1 MSDLASAVESVRDR
15 YRNLVRELLL
25 LARGAAIRND
35 LWVTELY
42 ANPLVMPSALTTLAR
57 AHGLDERLAAL
68 AHEMERS
75 GDAKLLDDFRTIAR
89 EVLAPEPREASVT
102 SRAVPKPPPKR
113 GMTKAKPPPRGR
125 GSTRSEEAEVLTGNG
140 GGGSDGATS
149 TGAFDDLLGDEDY
162 GRGPFTTE
170 TYAGGLLGGD
180 PIAPPAAA
188 APPAPVPSPP
198 APPEQRW
205 MNAEIADQ
213 EPDDP
218 LELEQEYVL
227 EFGVD
232 VKRAA
237 GAVSVRVPDAELL
250 MTPDQ
255 ETVTLTIQ
263 LDSRDFDIAQPTQN
277 LVVPRRGKSKG
288 KARFDIIP
296 KQAGRGVITATV
308 HKGGNFLLQ
317 MELSYSVGAVTAEPA
332 AVVSHGR
339 TLDASTSLQPR
350 DLSFCITPGRHA
362 GYDCIVYGPTSTRVE
377 LPITQ
382 AELADAVNAVRK
394 ALMDVVMW
402 RSTTTKQYV
411 FQTSIDIPDADRDAA
426 LKTLSTAGGRL
437 FQRLFFHPA
446 AGASTKTVGQ
456 RLRERAT
463 EPGVRLNV
471 QIVAEHFPVPWGL
484 LYLGDIADDAPR
496 DWELFLGMRHI
507 VELIPLQTDLS
518 VPDCTIVSDKPSL
531 AVSVNVNAGIDKQM
545 KADFVDRQQKFFR
558 AASAKLGMRLVE
570 REARKEMIDA
580 LKGKAD
586 DQVMYL
592 YCHAVTV
599 GIDDP
604 GGIDSSS
611 LVLSG
616 EESLTLKD
624 LNANAPMDLQLK
636 GNPLVFINACESAEL
651 SPMFYDGF
659 VPYFMA
665 KGARG
670 VVGTECKMP
679 ALFATEWALRF
690 FPEFLG
696 GAPLGEVFLELRR
709 ELWQEHGNPLGL
721 LYAVYCDGDTQVA
734 PALGLT

>member
-1 MSDLASAVESVRDR
+1 
-15 YRNLVRELLL
+15 
-25 LARGAAIRND
+25 
-35 LWVTELY
+35 
-42 ANPLVMPSALTTLAR
+42 MPSALAKLQR
-57 AHGLDERLAAL
+57 MHGLNERLTAL
-68 AHEMERS
+68 AHEVEQG
-75 GDAKLLDDFRTIAR
+75 GDASVLDDLRTIVR
-89 EVLAPEPREASVT
+89 EVLAPAPREGSPTVRGA
-102 SRAVPKPPPKR
+102 PKPPAKK
-113 GMTKAKPPPRGR
+113 GMTKAKPRLR
-125 GSTRSEEAEVLTGNG
+125 ERESTQNEQAEVRTKNG
-140 GGGSDGATS
+140 GGGGVTR
-149 TGAFDDLLGDEDY
+149 TGE
-162 GRGPFTTE
+162 
-170 TYAGGLLGGD
+170 YAGGLLGAQPSPGTT
-180 PIAPPAAA
+180 PATAPPPAPA
-188 APPAPVPSPP
+188 APP
-198 APPEQRW
+198 PPEQRW
-205 MNAEIADQ
+205 INAEIANQ
-213 EPDDP
+213 EPNEP
-218 LELEQEYVL
+218 LDLQKEYVL

-232 VKRAA
+232 VKRAD
-237 GAVSVRVPDAELL
+237 GAVSVRLPDADLL
-250 MTPDQ
+250 IAPNQ
-255 ETVTLTIQ
+255 EAVTLTIQ

-296 KQAGRGVITATV
+296 NRAGRGVITATV
-308 HKGGNFLLQ
+308 HKEGNFLLQ

-332 AVVSHGR
+332 GVVSHGR
-339 TLDASTSLQPR
+339 TLDASTSLHPR
-350 DLSFCITPGRHA
+350 DLSFCITPGAHA
-362 GYDCIVYGPTSTRVE
+362 GYDCIVYGPTSARVE

-382 AELADAVNAVRK
+382 AELAEAVNAVRK

-402 RSTTTKQYV
+402 RSPTTKKYV
-411 FQTSIDIPDADRDAA
+411 FQTSLDIPDADRDAA
-426 LKTLSTAGGRL
+426 LNILSTAGGRL

-446 AGASTKTVGQ
+446 AGASTKKVGQ

-471 QIVAEHFPVPWGL
+471 QIVAEHFPVPWGV

-518 VPDCTIVSDKPSL
+518 VPDCTIASNKPSL
-531 AVSVNVNAGIDKQM
+531 AVSVNVNTGIDKQM
-545 KADFVDRQQKFFR
+545 NGDFVDRQQKFFR
-558 AASAKLGMRLVE
+558 AASTTLGMRLVE

-599 GIDDP
+599 GINDP

-624 LNANAPMDLQLK
+624 LNANAPMDIQLS

-670 VVGTECKMP
+670 VVGTECKTP
-679 ALFATEWALRF
+679 ALFATEWALQF
-690 FPEFLG
+690 FPQFLG
-696 GAPLGEVFLELRR
+696 GAPLGEAFLELRR
-709 ELWQEHGNPLGL
+709 ELWRKHGNPLGL

-734 PALGLT
+734 PALALT